1 MILPPSICRHNTS
14 TAGTGAALRKPAVSL
29 TDSAD
34 LRVILNILYTLVE
47 TVRVTEC
54 KEKEH
59 ERWRQIREMF
69 VQELSELRFF
79 FLWKARPEFG
89 WK

>member
-1 MILPPSICRHNTS
+1 M
-14 TAGTGAALRKPAVSL
+14 AGTGPALRKPAVSL

-59 ERWRQIREMF
+59 ERWRKIREMF
-69 VQELSELRFF
+69 VQELSKFRLPHSIFNLICGHVQF
-79 FLWKARPEFG
+79 SSV
-89 WK
+89 